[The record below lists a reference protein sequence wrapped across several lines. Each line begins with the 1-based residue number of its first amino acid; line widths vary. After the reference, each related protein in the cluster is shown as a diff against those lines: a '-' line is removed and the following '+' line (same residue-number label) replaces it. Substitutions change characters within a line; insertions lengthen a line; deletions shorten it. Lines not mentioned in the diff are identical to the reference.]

1 MTYQD
6 ICLKTMYDT
15 DKIKL
20 EESILRILKPYM
32 HLFTRDYG
40 EVYVLRDSNVD
51 RSILLRIN
59 IKSEQILKYNK
70 DFKYIKN
77 VLKEK
82 IKLSLEETSE
92 TVVDLAKLK
101 EVLYDL

>member
-6 ICLKTMYDT
+6 ICLKAVYDS

-20 EESILRILKPYM
+20 EKSILKILKPYM

-40 EVYVLRDSNVD
+40 QVYVLRDTDVN

-59 IKSEQILKYNK
+59 LQTGQILEYNK
-70 DFKYIKN
+70 NLIYIKN
-77 VLKEK
+77 VLKNK
-82 IKLSLEETSE
+82 MKLSLDETSK

>member
-1 MTYQD
+1 MTQQE
-6 ICLKTMYDT
+6 ICLKDLYDK
-15 DKIKL
+15 DKIEL
-20 EESILRILKPYM
+20 EKSILKILKPYM

-40 EVYVLRDSNVD
+40 QVYVLRDSNVD